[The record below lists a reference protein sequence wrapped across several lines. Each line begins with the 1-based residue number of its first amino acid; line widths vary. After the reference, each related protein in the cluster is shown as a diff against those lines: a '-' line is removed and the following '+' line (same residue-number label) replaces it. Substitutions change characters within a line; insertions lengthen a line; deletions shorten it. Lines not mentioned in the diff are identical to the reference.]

1 MYDLDAIELRG
12 EDDQPPAPPPQ
23 AAAGDGWGRV
33 WQEETGLLL
42 IVHSERGSRQSNALE
57 ADVIERILA
66 ARDGGHPP
74 DSVAVITPHRAQR
87 AMLRARL
94 EPYADAVTIIDTVER
109 LQGGER
115 PTIIVSGTESDPQAI
130 GAAAS
135 FILNLNRANVAFS
148 RTQERLIVVCAET
161 LLDYV
166 PAELEDYESAMLWKS
181 LRNGAAGTAR
191 HRAISEASSG
201 RPRSSR
207 VRRSGIR
214 RGPTNLRVTGVRVF
228 AKVRQGPRALTPD
241 RPPTA

>member
-1 MYDLDAIELRG
+1 VYDLDAIELRG
-12 EDDQPPAPPPQ
+12 EDDQPPAAPPQ
-23 AAAGDGWGRV
+23 AAAGDDWGRV

-57 ADVIERILA
+57 ADVIECIL

-181 LRNGAAGTAR
+181 LRSLCVRPLLVGEVEGFRVRVMAPLVRRGTA
-191 HRAISEASSG
+191 
-201 RPRSSR
+201 
-207 VRRSGIR
+207 
-214 RGPTNLRVTGVRVF
+214 
-228 AKVRQGPRALTPD
+228 Q
-241 RPPTA
+241 